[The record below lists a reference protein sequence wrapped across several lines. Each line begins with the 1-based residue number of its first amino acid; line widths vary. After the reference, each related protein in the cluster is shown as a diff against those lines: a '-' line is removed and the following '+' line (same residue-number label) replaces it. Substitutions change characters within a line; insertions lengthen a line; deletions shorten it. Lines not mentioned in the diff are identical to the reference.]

1 MNESPAISH
10 DKLLSRI
17 VSLSVS
23 KEREPCSPS
32 PSDAIIVGRLMTAP
46 EVVDSLR
53 EHGCIDLTPTLNLDK
68 CKEQHTDID
77 IRFGRLYRGV
87 AHGGAQIALKC
98 VQPTF
103 RLNIDQDNIKSVASE
118 LLAWS
123 ECFHP
128 NLNQLLGLAHYGM
141 ELAMVSPWTDG
152 MSLDRHISIQHP
164 TWTERLRLG
173 TQIADGV
180 AYLHSMGLVHED
192 LKAINIRVSENGT
205 PVITGFGHP
214 TIQRHSRDI
223 CNAIASTSSLSI
235 RWTAPELFEGQG
247 HTRMTDVWA
256 LGMVL
261 LEIFTG
267 SVPYAK
273 ILSDVAPFKDI
284 KKLILPE
291 RPEEHIPTGD
301 AQADLLWSLL
311 NQCWAAGP
319 MDRPTAEEVHDKI
332 REMESLAGSLGDS
345 HYAVINES
353 PAN

>member
-1 MNESPAISH
+1 MNESLDISH
-10 DKLLSRI
+10 DKLSSRI
-17 VSLSVS
+17 VSLDVS

-32 PSDAIIVGRLMTAP
+32 PSDAILVGRLMTAP
-46 EVVDSLR
+46 EVVESLHK
-53 EHGCIDLTPTLNLDK
+53 HGCIDLTPTLSLDK
-68 CKEQHTDID
+68 CKKQHTEIGS
-77 IRFGRLYRGV
+77 FGRLYRGV
-87 AHGGAQIALKC
+87 APGGAQIALKC

-103 RLNIDQDNIKSVASE
+103 RLNTDQDSIKSAASE

-123 ECFHP
+123 KCFHP
-128 NLNQLLGLAHYGM
+128 NLNQLLGLAHYGP
-141 ELAMVSPWTDG
+141 EL
-152 MSLDRHISIQHP
+152 HP

-173 TQIADGV
+173 AQIADGV

-192 LKAINIRVSENGT
+192 LKAINIWVSKSGT
-205 PVITGFGHP
+205 PVITEFGHP
-214 TIQRHSRDI
+214 TVLSHSTEPF
-223 CNAIASTSSLSI
+223 NAVASTSSLSI

-247 HTRMTDVWA
+247 RTRMTDVWA

-273 ILSDVAPFKDI
+273 ILSDVAPLEDI
-284 KKLILPE
+284 KKLVLPE

-332 REMESLAGSLGDS
+332 REMESLSGSLGDS
-345 HYAVINES
+345 HCAVINES